1 MAAGR
6 ARVAGLTGGLLV
18 EEIVVRYGGN
28 AALNGVSC
36 AAAPGEI
43 LGVIGPNGAG
53 KSTLLRSIMGLQP
66 VSAGRIH
73 LDGRDVTRT
82 SFSARCRL
90 GAAMTFQ
97 IPRGTPSLTVAEEL
111 AAQARG
117 FWHRGLPASRKRL
130 QAVADVVERLD
141 LGEVVRRRISQLT
154 LGEERRFELA
164 RALVNQPSLLLVD
177 EPSSGMSASEA
188 TVLASALRNI
198 ADGGVAVVLVEH
210 NIPFISALTRRSVVL
225 DAGWLLLEGPTP
237 DVLKSETVQGAY
249 LGRATA

>member
-1 MAAGR
+1 MTSGSERVPGAAG
-6 ARVAGLTGGLLV
+6 GLVV

-28 AALNGVSC
+28 AALDGVSC
-36 AAAPGEI
+36 AVAPGEI

-53 KSTLLRSIMGLQP
+53 KTTLLRSIMGLQP
-66 VSAGRIH
+66 VDGGRIR

-82 SFSARCRL
+82 QFSARCRL
-90 GAAMTFQ
+90 GATMTFQ
-97 IPRGTPSLTVAEEL
+97 IPRGTPTLTVGEEL

-117 FWHRGLPASRKRL
+117 FWHRSIPGSRARL
-130 QAVADVVERLD
+130 QTVSDVVERLD
-141 LGEVVRRRISQLT
+141 LEAVVRRRISQLT

-164 RALVNQPSLLLVD
+164 RALVNGPSLLLVD

-188 TVLASALRNI
+188 TLLASALRNI
-198 ADGGVAVVLVEH
+198 ANGGVAVVLVEH

-225 DAGWLLLEGPTP
+225 DAGRLLLEGPTS